1 MKVMKN
7 EKPKL
12 KVLDHEKFR
21 ENKKINLITTL
32 WMFYFVVCLF
42 FLILCLKFRYVEYL
56 LLVQLFSSHGGGVGA
71 KDTRVSEHLKDGNDQ
86 SDEQLIPGQVINLRT
101 IRSFPHKQLCTHSS
115 LPGCVCVVSPRWGSI
130 TKNVDTYQRL
140 RCNLVTSSS
149 RVPGGKNRK
158 LLCLLIHNYENEDN
172 KGAGLREERTQA
184 RGVESMRHTVLS
196 FTSRASYCDMILKSR
211 PKFLRITFA
220 LVPPL
225 ISVLSGY
232 SRPLLPPLPYSHPD
246 YRFGQIL
253 VGERISDCLCFTKKK
268 KWWKASDSMFSQD
281 GPQIKIMKTQTSV

>member
-1 MKVMKN
+1 M
-7 EKPKL
+7 L
-12 KVLDHEKFR
+12 
-21 ENKKINLITTL
+21 
-32 WMFYFVVCLF
+32 FVCF

-56 LLVQLFSSHGGGVGA
+56 LLVQLFSSHGGGGGA
-71 KDTRVSEHLKDGNDQ
+71 KDTRVSEHLKDGNNQ

-115 LPGCVCVVSPRWGSI
+115 LPGCMCVVSPRWGSI

-149 RVPGGKNRK
+149 RVPRGKNRK

-268 KWWKASDSMFSQD
+268 KMMESLWQHVFTVTVLKLKSWKHKRVSKKKSWAEEE
-281 GPQIKIMKTQTSV
+281 TVT

>member
-1 MKVMKN
+1 M
-7 EKPKL
+7 
-12 KVLDHEKFR
+12 
-21 ENKKINLITTL
+21 
-32 WMFYFVVCLF
+32 
-42 FLILCLKFRYVEYL
+42 
-56 LLVQLFSSHGGGVGA
+56 
-71 KDTRVSEHLKDGNDQ
+71 
-86 SDEQLIPGQVINLRT
+86 
-101 IRSFPHKQLCTHSS
+101 
-115 LPGCVCVVSPRWGSI
+115 
-130 TKNVDTYQRL
+130 
-140 RCNLVTSSS
+140 SSS
-149 RVPGGKNRK
+149 RVPRGKNRK

-268 KWWKASDSMFSQD
+268 KMMESLWQHVFTVTVLKLKSWKHKRVSKKKSWAEEE
-281 GPQIKIMKTQTSV
+281 TVT